1 MRLFLITYDLAK
13 SSSNKHAIATAIMGL
28 GQAWARPLETTWYVR
43 AAKSLVE
50 IQASLADMLDADDGL
65 IVQAVN
71 EDALLLNTSFRW
83 FRQRRT
89 AMDIEANSNVIAFPA
104 GTSAPA
110 APQPELPLAQAV

>member
-13 SSSNKHAIATAIMGL
+13 SSGNKHAIATAIMGL

-71 EDALLLNTSFRW
+71 EDALLLNTSLRW

-89 AMDIEANSNVIAFPA
+89 AMDLEAISNVIAFPT

-110 APQPELPLAQAV
+110 APEPELPLAQAG